1 MLSNYLSARLA
12 LLILVVSASGCSI
25 YRAPGSGPAP
35 VERAPEHTTVTPP
48 PSSPPVTAPQAP
60 QRPAEPSTRA
70 AYQPLLDGA
79 DAAAAGGDYEHAL
92 ALLQRAQRIDP
103 DSAQVYLGMA
113 RTHRA
118 RGDDAQARATAER
131 GLLYCR
137 TAPECDALRAYVR

>member
-1 MLSNYLSARLA
+1 MASLA
-12 LLILVVSASGCSI
+12 NCTGFSFTACIAEAGYFAS
-25 YRAPGSGPAP
+25 P
-35 VERAPEHTTVTPP
+35 VRKPIIAQTTSTETEPWLPPP